1 LKPDQINFTDT
12 SPTNELQD
20 PTQRH
25 YFGQC
30 AVGLGTIAVNC
41 LLARDGI
48 AAPRRPQI
56 DPAKPM
62 APRKPPQ
69 PAKAKRVIDL
79 FMAGAP
85 SQLELFEDKPK
96 LRELSR
102 LPPPPSLMKGK
113 RFAFLKGN
121 ETLMGTRR
129 KFAQY
134 GQSGATLSE
143 LLPNHQKIADDV
155 TWLQGKILIDA
166 TNPLGMTE
174 KGLAL
179 TTGFSTSGAEK
190 IAALAPTAR
199 LVKCFNQ
206 TGFGN
211 MAEPKRLRCDSA
223 TIASLGFSNRVI
235 VRAHVAAAHQAFVVE
250 FPMLI
255 AVRAKPLPG
264 CVVPFVFKPHRDAV
278 VRERPQ
284 LFHQAIIEFFGPF
297 AAQEFLDGFAP
308 AEKLRA
314 VAPFGIFRI
323 RERDSFGVT

>member
-179 TTGFSTSGAEK
+179 ATGFSTSGAEK
-190 IAALAPTAR
+190 KAALAPAAR

-211 MAEPKRLRCDSA
+211 MAEPRQSVMFVCGDDASANETVRQLAAEIGFDAIAIGALDKARLLEPLAMLWIHLSMA
-223 TIASLGFSNRVI
+223 T
-235 VRAHVAAAHQAFVVE
+235 
-250 FPMLI
+250 
-255 AVRAKPLPG
+255 PL
-264 CVVPFVFKPHRDAV
+264 HRDFA
-278 VRERPQ
+278 
-284 LFHQAIIEFFGPF
+284 FG
-297 AAQEFLDGFAP
+297 L
-308 AEKLRA
+308 LR
-314 VAPFGIFRI
+314 R
-323 RERDSFGVT
+323 